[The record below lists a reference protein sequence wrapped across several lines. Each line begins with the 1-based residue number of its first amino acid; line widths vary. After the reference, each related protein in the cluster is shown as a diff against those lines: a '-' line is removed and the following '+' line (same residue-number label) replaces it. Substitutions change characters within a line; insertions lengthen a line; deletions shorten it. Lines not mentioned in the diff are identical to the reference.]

1 MQPGWSNK
9 RKRLSGYSD
18 VIGTNSYAEE
28 LWVQQQNTEKAKALY
43 ADSRVA
49 AGTHVRN
56 PDGSIT
62 EKSPGFLDYLIGS
75 KSIFGQESLAQNAR
89 LTSQGVDWVR
99 EKVDEFLGEKGNDEF
114 DSVKD
119 VARFA
124 INLVPGMVEGLFN
137 APKNFNEAI
146 TGERVNFD
154 EEGNMLAEREKLTAT
169 QQAAAGAV
177 GALDSAGLALGGSGK
192 FIKEI
197 FKKPLEAGLKTA
209 AKSTIAKEA
218 GKTAGRMATEGVEE
232 SLSSVAEDL
241 QDDSQLS
248 EDWVSNAGKS
258 FLLGTAAGGI
268 FDVSGR
274 AIGSAKDAA
283 ATSRVNK
290 TTGTTPDIRKGI
302 AERISAADD
311 LSQEQKTAY
320 ANSLAEIGQ
329 TVSPVSDTN
338 MRTQEFN
345 ARADEALKQAKQ
357 VKTENADTAE
367 TTVPS
372 VSPERAARLRRIDN
386 ELNQRLSDIESQL
399 NAIKDNTDTTIQ
411 RVVANDGTDVTE
423 AAQKF
428 DKEISTRRA
437 QIRDLQLQADGVNL
451 NTGKADI
458 PEAAMISPDTQD
470 GSNAPR
476 AEAEAPAQQTPKIP
490 SYVPAD
496 RVDEYLKSADYRRD
510 LEFERMASQ
519 TESGDPFDHP
529 DMYENPTSDVADSYI
544 RETVAQHNSPDE
556 YRKSLID
563 DIWSRNKKGKGVDT
577 GLIPNLPGEGS
588 GYSGRWAMSNN
599 SPFYQEF
606 YAEYGRKPTKKAIT
620 EMVDAELRGEETMLS
635 RNSEVSPYEADIY
648 AQIKEAHEGRRAGA
662 EADDVPPSF
671 SNEGPVISD
680 ADRIIR
686 DEDTSDTL
694 NGKDT
699 PSTAADPS
707 EYTGDVMGRANA
719 AERVIK
725 LKQEIADLEAERTG
739 QFEMLGGVQTVI
751 DTKLAREKF
760 AELNRQKYEAL
771 DWKIRNNLGETVESL
786 QQKKAELEDGV
797 VSDEFVQMREPV
809 ETIEA
814 AVALARES
822 DYSDVSSIQRAAVI
836 NQLHRE
842 AANAK
847 LQRLYTQEKADA
859 FEAVLD
865 EEYKAREAEIK
876 EMPKPKQEEE
886 LLTLN
891 EEYNAQRQDSRLRVA
906 EDADEVQAAE
916 RALEIADDIDR
927 RIVDRANSILESD
940 PMAFGKVNPEE
951 MIEIESAVDVA
962 LTLKKVEADPDS
974 VTTIESEGA
983 VTQAIRNTADVEEAS
998 IIIDEDPRLSD
1009 QAATVIA
1016 DQIGAGNLKGQIWDT
1031 FFVTNRQAL
1040 LKLDNGDKIVSI
1052 MDGALREMAMSDD
1065 TMKVRSIVDK
1075 WKLAYKNEAVSD
1087 QTIAFLDQGEP
1098 ISKMSGESDA
1108 RFKERTKAVNS
1119 IRAYLD
1125 DAAKRRGLRRNS
1137 EVDKDV
1143 EALEATRTEENSADI
1158 DKQIAELNSKRMVD
1172 NYFAHVHTD
1181 MGINVESAAEALA
1194 RLEAGVNE
1202 KGNKLTQK
1210 QRDMLNRKIEGL
1222 DIGTQQIIARQ
1233 RIYTVGKDG
1242 HAIKRKGAEG
1252 WSRDIPFVLDVY
1264 QRATNRSVYMQPAI
1278 DQVKS
1283 LTSDLSGRQLTFV
1296 EDTINAVAGRKTR
1309 SDELLGDKGVKVLR
1323 TTRRFSNMALMG
1335 ASARTIMLQPT
1346 AILNNWRLDSS
1357 LGGGTKQFIA
1367 STLKSIK
1374 AANLPIRQ
1382 SPALQE
1388 FLSAGGMQGSWSTSL
1403 RTNKGSKFE
1412 NALFSG
1418 IALMDRNLRFAA
1430 YDMGKQTYL
1439 KNNAKDPKN
1448 PTSVEYDAAK
1458 RAGVHAATEAQ
1469 FGLGPLD
1476 VPLAQNSEASKA
1488 IFQLQQFNMKQA
1500 AQEISY
1506 ILGDKDGS
1514 LIKLEKNKDGKVVG
1528 GKLTAKGAKNLLK
1541 TVAGYSAIFYLYTQ
1555 MQVGDDEN
1563 SKNPFG
1569 LHFEDLIPFGE
1580 QVSAIVEFATTGK
1593 VENEVQAVLP
1603 PIWTGLFGRGGQDK
1617 GVAGHLFNA
1626 MIGGEDVDRGDE
1638 LASMMQSAIRQF
1650 MPMGTQLNR
1659 SYQGGKAVIDGE
1671 SQNKSGST
1679 RFLVDNSSGWNI
1691 MKGLVAGQYATTEG
1705 QEWLRNGMNTIPK
1718 DQTIEFDGR
1727 NMPVSEFVRNHVQDP
1742 DIKAQYIGY
1751 YATKQNAQKELSK
1764 SGVSTASVVKDIR
1777 TRLAAG
1783 YISQAQAVYEIQQ
1796 HNQLL
1801 IDLYRPYM
1809 QGNKNMPKYVT
1820 LDFMEDVLVDE
1831 NVTPLQVR

>member
-18 VIGTNSYAEE
+18 VIGSDSYSEQ

-43 ADSRVA
+43 ADSQVA

-62 EKSPGFLDYLIGS
+62 EKSPGFLDYVIGS
-75 KSIFGQESLAQNAR
+75 KSIFGQESSAKNAR
-89 LTSQGVDWVR
+89 RTSQGVDWVR
-99 EKVDEFLGEKGNDEF
+99 DVVDEYILGEKGNDEF
-114 DSVKD
+114 DSAKD
-119 VARFA
+119 VVRFA
-124 INLVPGMVEGLFN
+124 INLVPGMIEGLFN

-192 FIKEI
+192 FIKGI

-218 GKTAGRMATEGVEE
+218 GKTAGRIATEGLEE

-283 ATSRVNK
+283 ATSKVNK
-290 TTGTTPDIRKGI
+290 ATGTTPDIRKGI

-329 TVSPVSDTN
+329 TVSPVSDAN

-357 VKTENADTAE
+357 VKTENAN
-367 TTVPS
+367 TTGTTLPS
-372 VSPERAARLRRIDN
+372 VSPERAARLRSIDN
-386 ELNQRLSDIESQL
+386 KLNQRLSDIENQQ

-428 DKEISTRRA
+428 EKEIRDKEA
-437 QIRDLQLQADGVNL
+437 QIRDLQLQAEGVDL
-451 NTGKADI
+451 NTDTVTP
-458 PEAAMISPDTQD
+458 PE
-470 GSNAPR
+470 
-476 AEAEAPAQQTPKIP
+476 
-490 SYVPAD
+490 
-496 RVDEYLKSADYRRD
+496 
-510 LEFERMASQ
+510 
-519 TESGDPFDHP
+519 
-529 DMYENPTSDVADSYI
+529 
-544 RETVAQHNSPDE
+544 
-556 YRKSLID
+556 
-563 DIWSRNKKGKGVDT
+563 GVD
-577 GLIPNLPGEGS
+577 
-588 GYSGRWAMSNN
+588 
-599 SPFYQEF
+599 
-606 YAEYGRKPTKKAIT
+606 
-620 EMVDAELRGEETMLS
+620 
-635 RNSEVSPYEADIY
+635 
-648 AQIKEAHEGRRAGA
+648 
-662 EADDVPPSF
+662 
-671 SNEGPVISD
+671 
-680 ADRIIR
+680 
-686 DEDTSDTL
+686 
-694 NGKDT
+694 
-699 PSTAADPS
+699 PST
-707 EYTGDVMGRANA
+707 YTGDTMGRSNA

-751 DTKLAREKF
+751 DTKLARDKF

-771 DWKIRNNLGETVESL
+771 DWKIRNNIGETPDSL
-786 QQKKAELEDGV
+786 AQLKEEISRGV
-797 VSDEFVQMREPV
+797 VSDEFVHMREPV
-809 ETIEA
+809 DSIES
-814 AVALARES
+814 AVAMAKDS
-822 DYSDVSSIQRAAVI
+822 DPNDSTEIQRAAVI

-847 LQRLYTQEKADA
+847 LERLWTPEKAQQR
-859 FEAVLD
+859 EAVLD
-865 EEYKAREAEIK
+865 ENYKLSEAEIK
-876 EMPKPKQEEE
+876 ELPKPKQEEQ
-886 LLTLN
+886 LATLI
-891 EEYNAQRQDSRLRVA
+891 EEYNIQRMENRARA
-906 EDADEVQAAE
+906 EEDADEVAAAQ
-916 RALEIADDIDR
+916 RALEIADDIDA

-951 MIEIESAVDVA
+951 MIEIESGMDVA
-962 LTLKKVEADPDS
+962 LTLKKVETAPDTVS
-974 VTTIESEGA
+974 PIESEGA

-1016 DQIGAGNLKGQIWDT
+1016 DQVSAGNLKGQIWDT

-1040 LKLDNGDKIVSI
+1040 LKLDNGDKIVNI
-1052 MDGALREMAMSDD
+1052 MDGALREMAISDD

-1335 ASARTIMLQPT
+1335 ASARTIILQPT
-1346 AILNNWRLDSS
+1346 AILNNWRLDAE

-1412 NALFSG
+1412 SALFSG

-1458 RAGVHAATEAQ
+1458 RAGVQAATEAQ

-1476 VPLAQNSEASKA
+1476 VPLAQNSEVNKA
-1488 IFQLQQFNMKQA
+1488 IFQLQQFNMKQMGR
-1500 AQEISY
+1500 EVSLL
-1506 ILGDKDGS
+1506 LGDKDGS
-1514 LIKLEKNKDGKVVG
+1514 LVKVDWQAGSKMKVIKSAH
-1528 GKLTAKGAKNLLK
+1528 LTKKGAKNLLK
-1541 TVAGYSAIFYLYTQ
+1541 TIAGYYAIYSLYTQ
-1555 MQVGDDEN
+1555 FQVGDDED

-1569 LHFEDLIPFGE
+1569 LDFEDLIPFGE
-1580 QVSAIVEFATTGK
+1580 QVSALVELMTTGK

-1679 RFLVDNSSGWNI
+1679 RFLIDNSSGWNI

-1727 NMPVSEFVRNHVQDP
+1727 NMPVSEFVRNHIQDP
-1742 DIKAQYIGY
+1742 AIKAQYIGY
-1751 YATKQNAQKELSK
+1751 YATKQNAQKEMSK
-1764 SGVSTASVVKDIR
+1764 SGISTASVVKDIR

-1783 YISQAQAVYEIQQ
+1783 YISQAQAVHEIQQ